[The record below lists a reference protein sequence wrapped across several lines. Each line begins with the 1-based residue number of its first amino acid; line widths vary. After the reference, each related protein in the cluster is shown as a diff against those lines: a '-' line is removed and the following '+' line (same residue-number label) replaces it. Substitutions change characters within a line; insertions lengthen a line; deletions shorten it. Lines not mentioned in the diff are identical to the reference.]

1 MLKIEEYRQIIDEQ
15 IQMLGGMKR
24 PEGLYDPVRY
34 ILSLG
39 GKRLRPVLC
48 LASASLFGEYSAAL
62 MPALGIEV
70 FHNFTLLHDDIMDQS
85 DVRRNHPTVHKKWDN
100 NTAIL
105 SGDAMLI
112 KAYELIS
119 KSPVGVLPQVLEVFN
134 KTAIEVCEGQQFDME
149 FEKTSDVTE
158 EGYLDMIRLKT
169 AVLIGGSM
177 KIGGIL
183 GGGSL
188 RDCALLYKFGLDI
201 GMAFQL
207 QDDWLDVFGDQE
219 TFGKKIG
226 SDILNNKKT
235 FLLISALN
243 RLEKASKKELLHWI
257 NRKEYEAHEKINAVT
272 RLFQEAGVSEVLIQK
287 RDDYFKRSLENLGKI
302 NGDHEMKQEIENFVH
317 KLMARSR

>member
-287 RDDYFKRSLENLGKI
+287 RDDYFTRSLENLGKI